1 MGLNI
6 FPETKLLTFY
16 YGCSFEDIIRAL
28 NMLRKNKLQ
37 DILVNHDGAETTHE
51 FCSTLYNANRNHTSQ
66 RISNLQIQSSS

>member
-1 MGLNI
+1 
-6 FPETKLLTFY
+6 
-16 YGCSFEDIIRAL
+16 
-28 NMLRKNKLQ
+28 MLRKNKLQ